1 MDGCACR
8 EMWDTFRTRA
18 RDAKPYELT
27 WELQVLDRPAVAYK
41 GNAKVWWKFAIESAR
56 SDALSR

>member
-1 MDGCACR
+1 
-8 EMWDTFRTRA
+8 
-18 RDAKPYELT
+18 LT